1 MSEPDLLREEITVQ
15 TDIADGLRSRMAT
28 QDNGYQQHKLRC
40 VTRTLDRLKRSLA
53 AHERKGDAA

>member
-1 MSEPDLLREEITVQ
+1 MTEPDLLREEIAVQ
-15 TDIADGLRSRMAT
+15 TDMADGLRARMAA
-28 QDNGYQQHKLRC
+28 QGNGYQQHKLRC